1 MEKELKIN
9 GKTFL
14 QFCLALRGKTILNK
28 YNKEV
33 PKYILFWC
41 GLTPEQVVENYNLI
55 SRK

>member
-1 MEKELKIN
+1 MQEPKRIN

-33 PKYILFWC
+33 PKYILFWR